1 MEVKYSK
8 DWKRYI
14 LRRMG
19 IECIELSL
27 DDWIILFLASDG
39 FKGIDGKLKIHFMI
53 FLYSS
58 FVNVKFRP
66 TFLGVY
72 SEEVELAIRD
82 LILSGYVRKVH
93 KYGNGIKQYY
103 ILTEKGKSRAI
114 YLMNSISNKWILSAD
129 KLIIKQGKN
138 ILSEIESIKKTYNE
152 RSNLTILALLIEKI
166 IEEKHT
172 YLLMDSLERSIL
184 REIINELKK
193 YR

>member
-53 FLYSS
+53 FLYSP

-152 RSNLTILALLIEKI
+152 RSNLTILVLLIEKI

>member
-1 MEVKYSK
+1 
-8 DWKRYI
+8 
-14 LRRMG
+14 MG

-53 FLYSS
+53 FLYSP

>member
-53 FLYSS
+53 FLYSP